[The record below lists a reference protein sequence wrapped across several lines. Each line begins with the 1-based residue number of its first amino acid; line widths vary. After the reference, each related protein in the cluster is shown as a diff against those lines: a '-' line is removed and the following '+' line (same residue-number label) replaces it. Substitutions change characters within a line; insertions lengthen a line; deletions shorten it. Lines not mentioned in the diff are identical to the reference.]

1 MPPPAAAGR
10 GDPANEPEPEPASA
24 PASRGDPA
32 QRPLFEHEAGL
43 QEILS
48 REDFRRVADVRRAIW
63 RDGMLGLA
71 VGLGC
76 GWAGQA
82 AFRLAARPAW
92 WRGQHTG
99 ASVLASGA
107 LVSFLAA
114 MRRGRPEVEAVGDV
128 FTRHSAP
135 DAARFPYAA
144 RQHEQRLQREA
155 AERASADALLRRLG
169 ERDAERRA

>member
-1 MPPPAAAGR
+1 MPPPPPAAAPR
-10 GDPANEPEPEPASA
+10 GDDGAAAAGPAS
-24 PASRGDPA
+24 

-43 QEILS
+43 QDILS

-71 VGLGC
+71 VGLGY

-92 WRGQHTG
+92 WKGQHTG

-107 LVSFLAA
+107 FVSFLAA
-114 MRRGRPEVEAVGDV
+114 MRRCKPEVEAVGDV

-144 RQHEQRLQREA
+144 RQHEQRLQREL